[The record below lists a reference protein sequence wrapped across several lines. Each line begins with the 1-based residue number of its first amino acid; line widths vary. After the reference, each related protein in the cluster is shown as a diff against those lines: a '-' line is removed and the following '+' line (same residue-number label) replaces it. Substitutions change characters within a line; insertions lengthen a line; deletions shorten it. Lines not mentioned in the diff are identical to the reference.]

1 MSKSWFLSL
10 ALFLSYILFCQDDC
24 LLHLPNELSVFYT
37 VRALRSG
44 TDGQLRLACKQI
56 SFMYLFGNAFVWHLI
71 QSFFFTVSYAGQ
83 NCNGFRTSNHDNTS
97 IPVYLRNTNFP
108 QGFLFFKEFK
118 ARLYT
123 SYSSSST
130 LPLIKYLNKDFVS
143 FTKGILSQTS
153 SIQII
158 SSLIV

>member
-24 LLHLPNELSVFYT
+24 LLHLPNELSLFYKSIKIRHWWAITPGLQTHFFYVFIWKCIC
-37 VRALRSG
+37 
-44 TDGQLRLACKQI
+44 LAFNSI
-56 SFMYLFGNAFVWHLI
+56 
-71 QSFFFTVSYAGQ
+71 FFSVSYAGQ
-83 NCNGFRTSNHDNTS
+83 NCNDFRTSNHDNTS

-108 QGFLFFKEFK
+108 QGFFKEFK
-118 ARLYT
+118 AMLYT

-130 LPLIKYLNKDFVS
+130 YPLIKYLYKGFVS